1 MQAAFS
7 DACLFHATLYSTSAH
22 MDIMQGVVD
31 NPVTIYHKIESLRLI
46 REAISSSDTQS
57 IPNNVIAAT
66 LHLMYFAV

>member
-1 MQAAFS
+1 
-7 DACLFHATLYSTSAH
+7 

-57 IPNNVIAAT
+57 IPDNVIAAT